1 MAIKVGG
8 TTVINDSKKGIF
20 ETVNPGQYTT
30 ANRPSNPVEGDVIYD
45 TDEKNIYV
53 WNGVEW
59 VPGGGG
65 DFEPPILFSNTLNQ
79 DQVNG
84 DRFTNNSFTSVLN
97 NTGGDATDCLMT
109 ATVTGALAIQAGTQ
123 PITTNAYPGTS
134 STEVALTL
142 EGTANLGDG
151 VFEVNDVVK
160 ANESYTPETALI
172 SKVQTNSE
180 IVGWTLSGFD
190 INAGVYYTNPGQ
202 DYTSTLAFS
211 GGTPGSSYIRFV
223 VSNVEVTGCTITGD
237 ALDAPVVVDFSNVV
251 NPGDG
256 AAVTF
261 FPTTASGDLLVSFT
275 GSTGQTNII
284 KIDTDTS
291 VENYGAQYAL
301 LAPSQVGPFLTLSS
315 EQDIKL
321 FQTDDVVQRTG
332 WDQSY
337 TWTEYWDS
345 SFSLAAYA
353 FDNNSAT
360 RAYDSDQYHTWTAPY
375 TIPVNKQL
383 RVRSATY
390 SPGTTPENQIF
401 EVNGVN
407 YYNLLPEYVAGF
419 TPWVVIPETELRTI
433 RISGFGSGYEASV
446 LGGVEVDGIELV
458 DPSIPGNPGTTTKVT
473 ATNVSAKTITVD
485 GGEWDTSN
493 QSQVWSSGTKSGSTY
508 RTYSWT
514 AAFNGTIT
522 GSPGSAHT
530 VIQASG
536 DFTQLD
542 FTGFSSISS
551 VKVVYYGGTGGQIYI
566 NYGEPSQQLHAATTK
581 GDPGE
586 GVQPSHTF
594 TASELKNIRL
604 TNPSSDNA
612 PYLYAIYV
620 DGKLLVDAVIDNK
633 VWSDQAS
640 GTFNVNGQPENLF
653 DTDPS
658 SGIYSNSGSQGQIDL
673 TGINGVTKIE
683 AYWYTGTNGNWTINV
698 GGQDVNINPAHP
710 NNGGGSG
717 TLQWV
722 DLTSL
727 FTTPFDFGV
736 LKTSTTGEGFMGAL
750 KVNDKMVLD
759 SGVRNLGETTVSTI
773 APKQGQGTISGINA
787 TEVTITPFTD
797 NCFKEGQNLVHVTP
811 KPILVN
817 PKTDVIN
824 SIAGNDLTFAGDKDL
839 YQFTNG
845 DAVYMCDAQGNLAA
859 PVFTTS
865 AIDTVGT
872 TATTVGSPM
881 ENYNVKLSTGESID
895 GSMTQE
901 TWERLQADPNWN
913 AINPDPNKVSP
924 EPYFYITGTNRC
936 RFQYTGADTTKD
948 YFMLTDHGTA
958 AGIYTFDLEGDIA
971 PANGQARQFRISRQR
986 K

>member
-65 DFEPPILFSNTLNQ
+65 DFDPPVLFSNTLTQ

-84 DRFTNNSFTSVLN
+84 DRFTNNSFTSTLN

-485 GGEWDTSN
+485 GGNWDITN
-493 QSQVWSSGTKSGSTY
+493 QSDVWSES
-508 RTYSWT
+508 
-514 AAFNGTIT
+514 IT
-522 GSPGSAHT
+522 NPGSWQTDHP
-530 VIQASG
+530 ASFG
-536 DFTQLD
+536 FDGNIETRAVGPDGITTFRPNTAIPITQSLEYITRWSATSGYSVRLSID
-542 FTGFSSISS
+542 GVTQTIAGTTTGKFESFGNLVGKQIDISTPLRIEWLRPDGSAANSTFS
-551 VKVVYYGGTGGQIYI
+551 T
-566 NYGEPSQQLHAATTK
+566 L
-581 GDPGE
+581 
-586 GVQPSHTF
+586 
-594 TASELKNIRL
+594 R
-604 TNPSSDNA
+604 
-612 PYLYAIYV
+612 V
-620 DGKLLVDAVIDNK
+620 DGKVLVDAAEDSK

-640 GTFNVNGQPENLF
+640 GTFNVNGQPEKLF
-653 DTDPS
+653 DGNNTT
-658 SGIYSNSGSQGQIDL
+658 GIYSNSGSQGQIDL
-673 TGINGVTKIE
+673 TGITDVTKLE
-683 AYWYTGTNGNWTINV
+683 AYWYTGTNGNWTIN
-698 GGQDVNINPAHP
+698 DVNINPAHP

-727 FTTPFDFGV
+727 FTTPFDLGT
-736 LKTSTTGEGFMGAL
+736 LKTSSTGEGYMSML
-750 KVNDKMVLD
+750 KVNDKLVLD
-759 SGVRNLGETTVSTI
+759 SGVRNLGDSTVSTV
-773 APKQGQGTISGINA
+773 APKQGQGTISTINSNV
-787 TEVTITPFTD
+787 VTITPFTD

-811 KPILVN
+811 KPVLVN
-817 PKTDVIN
+817 PKTDAIN
-824 SIAGNDLTFAGDKDL
+824 SIAGNDLTFASNKDL
-839 YQFTNG
+839 YQFADG
-845 DAVYMCDAQGNLAA
+845 DAVYMCDAQGNVAA
-859 PVFTTS
+859 PVFH
-865 AIDTVGT
+865 
-872 TATTVGSPM
+872 
-881 ENYNVKLSTGESID
+881 YKC
-895 GSMTQE
+895 
-901 TWERLQADPNWN
+901 
-913 AINPDPNKVSP
+913 
-924 EPYFYITGTNRC
+924 Y
-936 RFQYTGADTTKD
+936 
-948 YFMLTDHGTA
+948 
-958 AGIYTFDLEGDIA
+958 
-971 PANGQARQFRISRQR
+971 
-986 K
+986 